1 MLHAEQRPIQT
12 RSQSGAEQTAHPS
25 LDTAVTEESDHAWE
39 SSGQR
44 SAAQSETTA
53 AGGQAASTSTRRV
66 AEAAADAASTLPAGR
81 VFPVQ
86 IGSELFRLSGAS
98 ISSDGERDRNGVL
111 SSVQHANNSQ
121 APSYFSQYFAD
132 QLHTVEGGAGNVK
145 TLYIDRDPVTF
156 RDISLHLQ
164 GYYVKPRSAE
174 HFVRLFADAQFYS
187 CKSFEV
193 LCYSPADLDC
203 TVPRLTQQ
211 LFKSDIFV
219 QVGSRDFQIPRELF
233 SSPGDSPNYFTLGIA
248 TFLSTPQD
256 AFPGLDRQALLRPPP
271 VLPPSVPNR
280 SAEVFSELLKYLQG
294 YPVNITDEAHRADLL
309 RDARYFHLKGL
320 EQRLLPVKISFNAA
334 RNESEIVL
342 RLEDVRQSG
351 ISCVP
356 NPFLKSSSVSSD
368 PSEPAPLLAS
378 VGAPRP
384 GHAKYARPFTN
395 DHQHCLIIETS
406 GSEPMRLD
414 TWKMR
419 ATFDDPT
426 SEYGTP
432 TTSRSPTTK
441 SRLLS
446 LFTVLAS
453 KMNLPVTQSIGPSTA
468 NNRSGSSAQALNV
481 SNSGLLDGDS
491 IRFVMDPDTFIE
503 VDGMAVKRGGGV
515 TESEEDAALGAWQLI
530 TQSSKD
536 DDTWTTI
543 ELPQEWMV
551 SRGQWR
557 LRVECAESGAVE
569 AVLYAVRIEATSS
582 GWERN
587 KRRGFLG

>member
-1 MLHAEQRPIQT
+1 MKRTANTDPTGDISQPATKRVARSPSSSTSGATPAALHAEQRPIRT

-66 AEAAADAASTLPAGR
+66 AEAAADTVSTLPAGR

-86 IGSELFRLSGAS
+86 IGSELFKLSGAS
-98 ISSDGERDRNGVL
+98 ISSD
-111 SSVQHANNSQ
+111 

-132 QLHTVEGGAGNVK
+132 QLRTVEGGAGNVK

-156 RDISLHLQ
+156 KDISLHLQ

-187 CKSFEV
+187 
-193 LCYSPADLDC
+193 L
-203 TVPRLTQQ
+203 PRLTQQ

-356 NPFLKSSSVSSD
+356 NPILTSSSASSD

-395 DHQHCLIIETS
+395 DHQHCLIIEML

-491 IRFVMDPDTFIE
+491 IRFVMDHDTFIE
-503 VDGMAVKRGGGV
+503 VDGMAVKRGGGI
-515 TESEEDAALGAWQLI
+515 TESEEDATLGAWQSI
-530 TQSSKD
+530 TQPSKD
-536 DDTWTTI
+536 DDAWTTI
-543 ELPQEWMV
+543 KLPQEWMV

-557 LRVECAESGAVE
+557 LRVECAESGAIE
-569 AVLYAVRIEATSS
+569 AVLCAVRIEATSS